1 MLMIF
6 FTHIFSLHIEPI
18 SMLGKNKCSEDWYIC
33 YPTIVAANDVAL
45 HPAHYVL
52 MMSPYHV
59 MSADAKNKDENVD
72 S

>member
-1 MLMIF
+1 MI
-6 FTHIFSLHIEPI
+6 LA
-18 SMLGKNKCSEDWYIC
+18 D
-33 YPTIVAANDVAL
+33 NDV
-45 HPAHYVL
+45 AHYVL